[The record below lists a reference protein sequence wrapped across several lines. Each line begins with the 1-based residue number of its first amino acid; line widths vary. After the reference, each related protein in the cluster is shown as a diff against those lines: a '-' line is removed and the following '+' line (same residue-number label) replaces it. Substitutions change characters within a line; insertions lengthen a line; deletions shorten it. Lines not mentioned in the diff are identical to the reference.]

1 MKDFIQETGFFD
13 VVKARRSVRIFD
25 QNGDFDHDV
34 VRSCLELSTLAPN
47 SSNLQLWEFYRVPE
61 YSNLK
66 NKLAEICMRQKAAKT
81 ARELVVV
88 VARRDK
94 WKKTAQAN
102 YDKVKESYNGSNA
115 KKQKQ
120 VLAYY
125 GKLIPR
131 LYAKYPFWSG
141 TKQLIAW
148 VVGLSRPMVREV
160 SETDVRI
167 SVHKS
172 VALSAMTFMYA
183 MKSKG
188 YDTCPLE
195 GFDSKRV
202 IKLLDL
208 PASAEISMIIACGKG
223 LPEGIYGERFR
234 VPSEEVIFEK

>member
-1 MKDFIQETGFFD
+1 MKDFIQEVRFSEI
-13 VVKARRSVRIFD
+13 VAARRSVRIFD
-25 QNGDFDHDV
+25 QDIAFDHEV
-34 VRSCLELSTLAPN
+34 VRKCLELSTLAPN

-61 YSNLK
+61 TSDLK
-66 NKLAEICMRQKAAKT
+66 APLAEICMRQSAAKT

-88 VARRDK
+88 VARRDN
-94 WKKTAQAN
+94 WKKRAKSNLEHVKKAFK
-102 YDKVKESYNGSNA
+102 DKTGRKE
-115 KKQKQ
+115 KQ
-120 VLAYY
+120 VLSYY

-131 LYAKYPFWSG
+131 LYSKFPLWSLG
-141 TKQLIAW
+141 KRMIAW
-148 VVGLSRPMVREV
+148 FVGLKRPMVREV

-172 VALSAMTFMYA
+172 VALAAMTFMYA

-202 IKLLDL
+202 KKLLDL

-223 LPEGIYGERFR
+223 KPEGVYGERFR